1 MKYLLLLVF
10 TTLSCINS
18 AKAESIVLFDAE
30 KHCQA
35 RSTSTGVLYVPPC
48 KLPIVE
54 FSFTS
59 KEKADISKQASLV
72 TYFQCH
78 SLRPLSLRY
87 QLIQNQE
94 AIMEGNL
101 AASRNLENAKSTFPI
116 KYSSESYSFILTEL
130 EGAIGFQAMKPGC
143 KFAVETDV
151 ITDVSSL
158 PALAKI
164 HIAILESSNQAILQ
178 SDIALFKNEIRN
190 IKYLLETIKSLIETN
205 SFSVINLL
213 DSSISKVTAINNDC
227 SNIYCNSAAL
237 AAIEEIYT
245 NSEQELDN
253 INQLLN
259 SKLENYDSGNE
270 ELNDDIRLWLSLRAL
285 IKEALLP

>member
-30 KHCQA
+30 EHCQA

-48 KLPIVE
+48 KLPSKE
-54 FSFTS
+54 FSFNST
-59 KEKADISKQASLV
+59 KGTDISQQASLV

-78 SLRPLSLRY
+78 SLRPLSLKY
-87 QLIQNQE
+87 QLTRSQKV
-94 AIMEGNL
+94 IMEGNL
-101 AASRNLENAKSTFPI
+101 AATRYLDNAKSTFPLE
-116 KYSSESYSFILTEL
+116 SSSDSYHFALTKL
-130 EGAIGFQAMKPGC
+130 EGATGFQAMKPGC
-143 KFAVETDV
+143 KFIVETDAV
-151 ITDVSSL
+151 ADLASL
-158 PALAKI
+158 SALTKT
-164 HIAILESSNQAILQ
+164 HIAIWESSKRAINQTQNMLFQNEISNIKYLLSTIKSILESSNI
-178 SDIALFKNEIRN
+178 N
-190 IKYLLETIKSLIETN
+190 I
-205 SFSVINLL
+205 INLL
-213 DSSISKVTAINNDC
+213 ESNINQVTAAINACDNTH
-227 SNIYCNSAAL
+227 CNSTAL
-237 AAIEEIYT
+237 SVIEELNT

-253 INQLLN
+253 INQLLD